1 MRHTVLILTL
11 VLVAGLV
18 LSACGSPAPAPAPAA
33 TSASTSPTAAP
44 PAPPAPTGSRLKT
57 VLDRGKVVCGVNTN
71 LAGFGAPQGDT
82 WVGFDADFC
91 KALAAAL
98 FNDPGKVEWR
108 PLSAQERFTA
118 VQSGEVD
125 VLFRNTTWTVSRDSS
140 VGMDFGPT
148 IFYDG
153 QGFMTKVSKNAK
165 TIEQL
170 AGATICVQTGTTTEL
185 NLNDAFAVRSLKF
198 TPVVFDNID
207 ATYAAYVEG
216 RCDAVTSDVS
226 QLVGRR
232 SAFPAPADHLIL
244 DTIVSKEPLGPAV
257 QQNDSQWRD
266 VVDWVVYATMTAE
279 ELSITSKNID
289 SFMTSKDPNVIR
301 LLGLDPKNKL
311 GAGLGLTDDFAVRV
325 IRHVGNYGEIYD
337 RNLGPSTPLNIPRTL
352 NALWTKGGLIYPPPI
367 R

>member
-1 MRHTVLILTL
+1 MSKIGLFLSL
-11 VLVAGLV
+11 VLVFSVV
-18 LSACGSPAPAPAPAA
+18 LSACASPTPAPAA
-33 TSASTSPTAAP
+33 TTAPAAQPAAP
-44 PAPPAPTGSRLKT
+44 AATTGSRLKT
-57 VLDRGKVVCGVNTN
+57 VLDRGKLVCGVNTN

-98 FNDPGKVEWR
+98 FDDPAKVEWR
-108 PLSAQERFTA
+108 PLSTQERFTA

-125 VLFRNTTWTVSRDSS
+125 VLFRNTTWTVSRDTS

-148 IFYDG
+148 TFYDG
-153 QGFMTKVSKNAK
+153 QGFMTRVSKNAK
-165 TIEQL
+165 AIEDL

-185 NLNDAFAVRSLKF
+185 NLNDAFAARGLQF
-198 TPVVFDNID
+198 TPVVFDDID
-207 ATYAAYVEG
+207 ATYAAYQEG

-232 SAFPAPADHLIL
+232 SALPTPADHVIL
-244 DTIVSKEPLGPAV
+244 DTIISKEPLGPVV

-279 ELSITSKNID
+279 ELGITSQNID
-289 SFMTSKDPNVIR
+289 TFMTSKDPNVIR
-301 LLGLDPKNKL
+301 LLGLDPQNKL
-311 GAGLGLTDDFAVRV
+311 GQGLGLTDDFAARV

-337 RNLGPSTPLNIPRTL
+337 RNVGPNTPLNIPRTL
-352 NALWTKGGLIYPPPI
+352 NALWTKGGLIYAPPF

>member
-1 MRHTVLILTL
+1 MRKTTLLVTFVL
-11 VLVAGLV
+11 VLSVV
-18 LSACGSPAPAPAPAA
+18 LSACASPTPA
-33 TSASTSPTAAP
+33 PTAAP
-44 PAPPAPTGSRLKT
+44 TTAPADQLPAPSATGSRLKT
-57 VLDRGKVVCGVNTN
+57 VLDRGKLVCGVNTN

-98 FNDPGKVEWR
+98 FDDPNKVEWR
-108 PLSAQERFTA
+108 PLSTQERFTA

-125 VLFRNTTWTVSRDSS
+125 VLFRNTTWTISRDTS

-148 IFYDG
+148 TFFDG
-153 QGFMTKVSKNAK
+153 QGFMTPVSKGAK
-165 TIEQL
+165 TIEDL

-185 NLNDAFAVRSLKF
+185 NLNDAFAARGLQF
-198 TPVVFDNID
+198 TPVVFDDID
-207 ATYAAYVEG
+207 ATYAAYQEG

-232 SAFPAPADHLIL
+232 SALPTPADHAIL
-244 DTIVSKEPLGPAV
+244 DTIISKEPLGPVV

-279 ELSITSKNID
+279 ELGITSKNID
-289 SFMTSKDPNVIR
+289 TFMTSKDPNVIR
-301 LLGLDPKNKL
+301 LLGLDPQNKL
-311 GAGLGLTDDFAVRV
+311 GQGLGLTDDFAARV

-337 RNLGPSTPLNIPRTL
+337 SNVGPDTPLNIPRTL
-352 NALWTKGGLIYPPPI
+352 NALWTNGGLIYPPPF